1 MAEIV
6 VQDLLLIGEEIALG
20 TDLET
25 DTEGRRESK
34 TILVTQEAETETTE
48 REGLPAET
56 DLPATPNDDQS
67 D

>member
-6 VQDLLLIGEEIALG
+6 VQDLLLTEEEIALG

-25 DTEGRRESK
+25 DTEERKENK
-34 TILVTQEAETETTE
+34 TTLAIQEAEIETTE
-48 REGLPAET
+48 RKDLQAET
-56 DLPATPNDDQS
+56 DLLATPNDDHS